1 MEGILEN
8 TDTQVK
14 IQGLNRDV
22 IKYIAMVTM
31 LLNHIAHVFLV
42 RGTVLHE
49 FFEDVGYFTAPVMCY
64 FLVEGYAYT
73 RSKFRYGLR
82 LLVFTVIS
90 QAPFYLALR
99 LPMAGLPFTLN
110 MFYTLF
116 CSFLILVAREKI
128 QNPTWRGAVCGILVL
143 ITIIGDWQIFA
154 ALLVY
159 LLAENWGDKRK
170 MMINYMTI
178 ALIYCLFITRNYM
191 WGNYGLA
198 ASVFHGLLGCLGIV
212 AAGVVVLSFYNGKR
226 AEHGRNFSKWF
237 FYIFYPAHLLILYL
251 VSVWM
256 RG

>member
-1 MEGILEN
+1 MDRTDRQTGIR
-8 TDTQVK
+8 
-14 IQGLNRDV
+14 GLNRDV

-31 LLNHIAHVFLV
+31 LLNHIAHVFLA

-49 FFEDVGYFTAPVMCY
+49 VFEDVGYFTAPVMCY
-64 FLVEGYAYT
+64 FLVEGYTYT
-73 RSKFRYGLR
+73 RSKYRYGLR

-90 QAPFYLALR
+90 QLPFYLALR
-99 LPMAGLPFTLN
+99 LRTAGLPFTMN

-128 QNPTWRGAVCGILVL
+128 QNLSRRGVVCGLLILV
-143 ITIIGDWQIFA
+143 TIIGDWQIFA

-159 LLAENWGDKRK
+159 LLAEDWGDKKK
-170 MMINYMTI
+170 MMRHYCVI

-191 WGNYGLA
+191 WGNYGLP
-198 ASVFHGLLGCLGIV
+198 ASIFHGVLGCLGIV
-212 AAGVVVLSFYNGKR
+212 AAGVTVLFFYNGKR

-251 VSVWM
+251 AAVWMWM